1 MKTGAVPAHNA
12 KLYLRH
18 SNSTDILTEEGRQ
31 INNSNLNPTAAYR
44 SDGAPRMGFSR
55 EPADFAFASY
65 VKTKSQDVDS
75 TAGKNV
81 LQAMSSAGGMAP
93 SAPSSES
100 PTSSEKIVETRQPT
114 APEAQKGAAVN
125 VTT

>member
-31 INNSNLNPTAAYR
+31 INNSNLNPTAAYQQ
-44 SDGAPRMGFSR
+44 DGAPRMGFSR

-65 VKTKSQDVDS
+65 VKTKSKDVDS
-75 TAGKNV
+75 TEGKNV
-81 LQAMSSAGGMAP
+81 LQAMSHGGGMANP
-93 SAPSSES
+93 APSSEA
-100 PTSSEKIVETRQPT
+100 PAQSEKVVETRQPT
-114 APEAQKGAAVN
+114 APEAQKGAAIN
-125 VTT
+125 VTM